1 MTKSQRRVLQ
11 AIGVLIALASV
22 AVGIAVVDGDSS
34 DQVAVRT
41 GDDSF
46 GATDSSTVTTVD
58 LAPVTAS
65 TRPPDRD
72 PPPHVTEPP
81 PTTAP
86 PGDIVTHEGAVL
98 ARPDLSTP
106 RPMVSDCRSLAEDGW
121 TARSCDRVAARGADL
136 VWLIQE
142 RGNRLRALVLRPS
155 TAGTWVVILASPDG
169 TRWQGIRVAVA
180 DVSGDGPPEIA
191 FGFSRA
197 DSGQLDIDLVEGPG
211 RVVVHAAVT
220 DGVARV
226 RPLQFETWEPVSSD
240 PATYD
245 HSVIRFD
252 GGAYRRIETGR
263 VPASSVPDGDL

>member
-22 AVGIAVVDGDSS
+22 AVGIAVVDGGSS

-46 GATDSSTVTTVD
+46 DATDSSTVTTVD

-65 TRPPDRD
+65 TRPPDREA
-72 PPPHVTEPP
+72 PPPPTEPP

-86 PGDIVTHEGAVL
+86 PGDIVTGEGAVL

-136 VWLIQE
+136 MWLIQE

-155 TAGTWVVILASPDG
+155 TAGTWAVILASPDD
-169 TRWQGIRVAVA
+169 TPWQAIRVGVA
-180 DVSGDGPPEIA
+180 DVSGDEAPEIA
-191 FGFSRA
+191 FGFRRA
-197 DSGQLDIDLVEGPG
+197 DSGLDIDLVEGPG
-211 RVVVHAAVT
+211 RVVVHVVVT

-226 RPLQFETWEPVSSD
+226 RPVQLETWESVSSD
-240 PATYD
+240 PATYH